1 MHLRESA
8 MQTLF
13 AHCRRHGA
21 PPEWASPV
29 VALHFRRDMKF
40 TDPQLQ
46 KCYEASIAEPSGCP
60 DDLRPISA
68 LIAAHDTFR
77 MLEGPHS
84 ARVHEVIQNL
94 LRPRSRAALRRWYQ
108 RPGANDAPDTADF
121 RSHLS
126 QL

>member
-1 MHLRESA
+1 MFGRY
-8 MQTLF
+8 
-13 AHCRRHGA
+13 RGHGE
-21 PPEWASPV
+21 PPEWGSPV
-29 VALHFRRDMKF
+29 VAIHFRRGMNF

-46 KCYEASIAEPSGCP
+46 KFYAARIAEPSSCP
-60 DDLRPISA
+60 GDLRPISA
-68 LIAAHDTFR
+68 LMAAHDTFR

-108 RPGANDAPDTADF
+108 RPGAADAREAEDF

-126 QL
+126 QLAGEAL